1 MFDSIMRKLQDQS
14 FLEEEPEDILPQEEK
29 KYSLSS
35 ASPQGMSDA
44 DAKCYSERYQD
55 ASTTDARTN
64 WKGIGQQQGR
74 QKNCAKNLTEYEAD
88 NYIKRNPEL

>member
-1 MFDSIMRKLQDQS
+1 MFDSIMKKLQDKNFMEQAIS
-14 FLEEEPEDILPQEEK
+14 STEEPEDVLSQEEK

-64 WKGIGQQQGR
+64 WKGIG
-74 QKNCAKNLTEYEAD
+74 
-88 NYIKRNPEL
+88 